1 MHCVKD
7 SKQTRKEKYEKSLRP
22 PLIRE
27 SLSRL
32 AENKNTGSG
41 SIPPPPTQKQYV
53 IDKKLLPFFEKTPV
67 SQIEPAEKRFSKR
80 YDTYKGTLSG
90 NFSHRSMCENS
101 KTASYLTG
109 TKTASPIL
117 KLTLEPKPTSYPLL

>member
-1 MHCVKD
+1 MYKRQQAD
-7 SKQTRKEKYEKSLRP
+7 KKRGIRKITPSSAYKRISIAFGRKQKHRLRKH
-22 PLIRE
+22 
-27 SLSRL
+27 
-32 AENKNTGSG
+32 T
-41 SIPPPPTQKQYV
+41 PTQKQYV
-53 IDKKLLPFFEKTPV
+53 IDKELLPFFEKIPL

-80 YDTYKGTLSG
+80 YGTFKGTLSG
-90 NFSHRSMCENS
+90 NFSHRPMCEND

>member
-1 MHCVKD
+1 MHCAKD
-7 SKQTRKEKYEKSLRP
+7 SKQTRKEKHEKSFC
-22 PLIRE
+22 PLPIRE
-27 SLSRL
+27 SLSCL

-41 SIPPPPTQKQYV
+41 SIPPTQKQYV

-80 YDTYKGTLSG
+80 YGTFKGTLSG
-90 NFSHRSMCENS
+90 NFSHRPMCEND